1 MTDTIFPTSLPV
13 VLAAVRTLLNEET
26 PNFWTD
32 AEITT
37 WIQEGSTKVS
47 SAVLCVEDVQDITL
61 IAATLEYAS
70 LDGAGDDVD
79 KILSTF
85 AVLYEDGSTPKEY
98 TALTKIHPR
107 MIGAVAHGDD
117 GPVRHYWHF
126 NDNIGVW
133 PMITSTESGEGAT
146 LRVFF
151 SKVTDDVTALP
162 DVMQSIVIN
171 YAAYKA
177 LLKDRKYNSAGVF
190 YSQYAAELNFQRQD
204 WREAEKMSPDSKD
217 MRAMPD
223 RSVTV

>member
-37 WIQEGSTKVS
+37 WIQEGSIKVS
-47 SAVLCVEDVQDITL
+47 SAILCVEDVQKITL

-70 LDGAGDDVD
+70 LDGSGDDVD
-79 KILSTF
+79 KILNVFSI
-85 AVLYEDGSTPKEY
+85 LYENGSTPVEY

-107 MIGAVAHGDD
+107 MVGAVAHGED
-117 GPVRHYWHF
+117 GPVKHFWHF
-126 NDNIGVW
+126 DDKIAVW
-133 PMITSTESGEGAT
+133 PMVTATEVSAGAT
-146 LRVFF
+146 LKVFF
-151 SKVTDDVTALP
+151 SKVTDDVTTLP

-171 YAAYKA
+171 YAVYKA

-190 YSQYAAELNFQRQD
+190 YSQYSAELNFQRQD

-217 MRAMPD
+217 MRTMPD